1 MPMST
6 PTMPGDHRTTDTAV
20 TTKGGMKD
28 ERRRGDY
35 SRFTDQDRRALVAH
49 VTAAHAHHSPCRILR
64 SSFCFYFGSHTRALL
79 APGSSI
85 SQQINI
91 SRGALFFIVTQVWW
105 RGVFRKQLRFPPAA
119 CLSPPAKKTRAHFRS
134 SHLSLSGVRRATT
147 SPC

>member
-64 SSFCFYFGSHTRALL
+64 SFVPARLQQFAALL
-79 APGSSI
+79 SAPHG
-85 SQQINI
+85 
-91 SRGALFFIVTQVWW
+91 
-105 RGVFRKQLRFPPAA
+105 
-119 CLSPPAKKTRAHFRS
+119 
-134 SHLSLSGVRRATT
+134 
-147 SPC
+147 